1 MMRFVA
7 SCVWICV
14 VTAASI
20 YAGGTFKL
28 SRTEATEANNRL
40 EGLEHKKTAPINV
53 PMIVNGNIEGYVVA
67 QFVYL
72 IDSKN
77 AKQLSVPLEAF
88 IADEAFR
95 TLYSDQMD
103 FNHLE
108 KYDVPALTQELIRKV
123 NQRLGGDIVKD
134 VLVEEF
140 NYVPKRDISK

>member
-1 MMRFVA
+1 MIRIVA

-20 YAGGTFKL
+20 YIGGTFKL
-28 SRTEATEANNRL
+28 GQAETSDGSKGY
-40 EGLEHKKTAPINV
+40 EGLQHKKTAPISV
-53 PMIVNGNIEGYVVA
+53 PMIVDGGIEGYVVA
-67 QFVYL
+67 QFAYL
-72 IDSKN
+72 IDAKN
-77 AKQLSVPLEAF
+77 VKELSVPPEAF

-95 TLYSDQMD
+95 RLYSDQMD

-108 KYDVPALTQELIRKV
+108 KYDMAALTRDLVGKV
-123 NQRLGGDIVKD
+123 NERLGAEIVKD